1 MWTSA
6 DEYLERQKQENEK
19 RELNELN
26 KEELIR
32 KIEDLE
38 SSNKMLIKR
47 ENHYY
52 EMLEEVDKMLFK
64 EDKFT
69 ISSYIS
75 KNKYKI

>member
-6 DEYLERQKQENEK
+6 DEYLEREKQENEK

-47 ENHYY
+47 KNHYY